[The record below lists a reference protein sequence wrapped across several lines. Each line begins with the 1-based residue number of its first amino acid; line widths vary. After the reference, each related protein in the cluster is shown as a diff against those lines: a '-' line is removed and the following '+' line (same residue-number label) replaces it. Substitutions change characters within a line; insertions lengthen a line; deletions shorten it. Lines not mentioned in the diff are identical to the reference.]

1 MAGLLDDL
9 EGKGEGEDKGEP
21 KGDEPKPKKGGILGK
36 IDSSKHKTL
45 IQIGIGLAALIVAY
59 MTYKAMKNAQANAST
74 TAATT
79 TTPST
84 TSTDTGT
91 GDGGGYGGGGGYYGS
106 GSGTD
111 TSSSDLTNLENQ
123 LSTLTASDTAFQST
137 QASEMAA
144 LQASQASQMA
154 TITQQSQSKETQIQA
169 LTKQIAALKNAATV
183 TGKKQTTTTQAGQS
197 TAAQAAKTQTLGS
210 GTSGKATGQ
219 AGVEPSLS
227 THAPAAAA
235 KITTHPGGV
244 QGSGLKNSGL

>member
-1 MAGLLDDL
+1 VAGLLDDL

-21 KGDEPKPKKGGILGK
+21 KGDEPKGKKGGILGK

-84 TSTDTGT
+84 SSTGTDTG
-91 GDGGGYGGGGGYYGS
+91 DGAVYGGGGGYYGN

-144 LQASQASQMA
+144 LQASQ
-154 TITQQSQSKETQIQA
+154 
-169 LTKQIAALKNAATV
+169 
-183 TGKKQTTTTQAGQS
+183 
-197 TAAQAAKTQTLGS
+197 KTQTLGS

-227 THAPAAAA
+227 THASTTV
-235 KITTHPGGV
+235 TTHPGGV